1 MRPLRILLV
10 ENGPAD
16 SSAIEKSLDE
26 SDLEVDLDRIS
37 GADQIGRLRG
47 SYDLA
52 LVDWHGLENPD
63 REISALFSE
72 FAELPVIALLD
83 STDVELI
90 RGLIRTGRI
99 CDWVLRSDL
108 GRLPLVID
116 RELFQRDAHME
127 RIAALRS
134 ADEAAGLA
142 RAVLDSVQDGVV
154 ALDEDGTCSAANRRA
169 VAILGATE
177 EDLVGSD
184 FHLLVHGPEQ
194 VDHCRLLEAIRFPGT
209 VFSETEFTGRDR
221 SSLVRF
227 RTVPLGRTEK
237 GVVITF
243 QDLTEE
249 VRLRERFD
257 EISRLDSL
265 GKTAGKIAHEFNNV
279 LMGIR
284 PFGEVILRRAAG
296 DALLEDA
303 ARRIE
308 YSVARGVRVT
318 SEILRFARPAE
329 LDLTSLE
336 VSQILRDLEKE
347 TSALLSG
354 SGCTLKIQ
362 DFTNGSIF
370 EVDRYQLIQVLVNLV
385 MNALDAMPS
394 GEVTIRATARDD
406 SVDIEVHDTGVG
418 ITQEDL
424 KLVFEP
430 MFTTKSR
437 GTGLGLAVARQI
449 VVAHR
454 GTIQAESE
462 PDRGSTFTV
471 RLPLKRIGAD
481 Q

>member
-1 MRPLRILLV
+1 M
-10 ENGPAD
+10 ENGPDDPA
-16 SSAIEKSLDE
+16 AIEKSLD
-26 SDLEVDLDRIS
+26 DADFEVDLDRIS
-37 GADQIGRLRG
+37 DADQIGRLKG
-47 SYDLA
+47 NSYDLA
-52 LVDWHGLENPD
+52 LVDWNGLENP
-63 REISALFSE
+63 EGQISALFSE
-72 FAELPVIALLD
+72 FAELPLIVVLD
-83 STDVELI
+83 STDVDVI

-108 GRLPLVID
+108 GRLPLAID
-116 RELFQRDAHME
+116 LELIQRDAHIE
-127 RIAALRS
+127 RIAALRR
-134 ADEAAGLA
+134 ADEAAGLS

-154 ALDEDGTCSAANRRA
+154 ALDEDGKCSVANRRA
-169 VAILGATE
+169 GSILGATE
-177 EDLVGSD
+177 EELVGSD
-184 FHLLVHGPEQ
+184 FHLLVHGPEE
-194 VDHCRLLEAIRFPGT
+194 VAPCRLLEAIRSRGS

-227 RTVPLGRTEK
+227 RTAPLGNTEK

-249 VRLRERFD
+249 MRLRERFD

-296 DALLEDA
+296 DSLLEDA

-308 YSVARGVRVT
+308 YSVARGTRVT

-336 VSQILRDLEKE
+336 VTQLLWDLEKE
-347 TSALLSG
+347 TASLLSG

-362 DFTNGSIF
+362 DFTNGSTF

-385 MNALDAMPS
+385 MNARDSMPS
-394 GEVTIRATARDD
+394 GGEIIIRATNHDD
-406 SVDIEVHDTGVG
+406 TLAIEVVDSGVG
-418 ITQEDL
+418 ISQEDL
-424 KLVFEP
+424 MSVFEP

-449 VVAHR
+449 IAAHR
-454 GTIQAESE
+454 GTIEAESE
-462 PDRGSTFTV
+462 PEQGSTFTV